1 MRDYVI
7 FGITEDDLKR
17 IGNNGGTSRLR
28 LVFKDGKY
36 SHANVKL
43 GFIESLLVRRQFK
56 KWNRKDG
63 SHYELFL
70 ATEVGV

>member
-28 LVFKDGKY
+28 LVFKNGKY

-43 GFIESLLVRRQFK
+43 GGDLIL
-56 KWNRKDG
+56 
-63 SHYELFL
+63 
-70 ATEVGV
+70 TC